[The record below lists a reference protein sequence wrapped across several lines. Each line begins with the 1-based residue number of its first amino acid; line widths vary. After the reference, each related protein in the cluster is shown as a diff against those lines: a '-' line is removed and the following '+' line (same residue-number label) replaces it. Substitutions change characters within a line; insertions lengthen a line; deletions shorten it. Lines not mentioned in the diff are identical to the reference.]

1 VDAVAMDVVAAP
13 PTSTDDISCFKSS
26 QPTTIVD
33 KSTPAA
39 REEAAEGAAERTGT
53 TFAVDRQ
60 PTRVQDFLSDA
71 PGPSST
77 GSVSCMEFTS
87 HHELFASARG
97 WDSDNPVVVVGYA
110 FSEKKMSTMG
120 VVMAEASRTKLP
132 WPPVDAAA
140 ADPDLVPNSSLPLP
154 SQKMTEP
161 TRDGP
166 MPATGSTSI
175 SLSSLSSSIS
185 QASRCVDDKFPS
197 PSPILPQHPSEAGMA
212 ESSSSSSLRRSLW
225 TGRRS
230 NPHDKVV
237 FSLQSGGYQH
247 FNPAHL
253 RGPATTSGSND
264 SGPIS
269 AASTTPLHHVI
280 RFFRSSCSSINDGND
295 DGPYYDSGL
304 DNDTDSANSN
314 HSSSTNC
321 HGESTSP
328 AATRFGGAHWGGGG
342 GRPIPPTSFS
352 CPTLVSGTSQRRSSG
367 SSSRSTS
374 TATLYHH
381 RSHFPPSSQ
390 MPIRRIAFVPI
401 DLDQPIEEQ
410 HGGRMDIILHKL
422 TEDILCLS
430 QLSSSMP
437 LTSSGMSLH
446 ECPPIDAS
454 DLLISQR
461 SALQRVRNLQDFSM
475 KTGCCLLDDPDRVRN
490 VMQRDTISSVL
501 ERCLQGAGSG
511 SGVPV
516 SAPKWTVVES
526 SSSFDR
532 IEQRIVAAGLK
543 YPLIVKPLIAAGT
556 SASHA
561 MAVVSNPTG
570 LVRFVTAARGVDR
583 EASNMVGAGVK
594 FLCQEY
600 LNHDEALYKVYVLGS
615 HVSVHRRRSL
625 PNLPPC
631 PTPDEGSRSVPATRL
646 RDVVEFD
653 SQRPYPRLS
662 DFVVPDVEE
671 HGGSCREKHGAHD
684 QDPTPR
690 VDRRKRSRHER
701 DASPCAAPHE
711 GSGQPHAS
719 DVQRPASVTV
729 EEVVPVVDAMRRA
742 FGLDLFGFDVLVVS
756 PSSSTAVVKWLVVD
770 VNYFPSYK
778 EVSNFPSL
786 LAKYLTQRALH
797 DRSRAKRVGSL
808 SHPGPESMR

>member
-1 VDAVAMDVVAAP
+1 MD
-13 PTSTDDISCFKSS
+13 
-26 QPTTIVD
+26 
-33 KSTPAA
+33 
-39 REEAAEGAAERTGT
+39 
-53 TFAVDRQ
+53 
-60 PTRVQDFLSDA
+60 
-71 PGPSST
+71 
-77 GSVSCMEFTS
+77 FTS
-87 HHELFASARG
+87 PNELFASTRK

-132 WPPVDAAA
+132 WPPVDAIAA
-140 ADPDLVPNSSLPLP
+140 ESDPHPAKSL
-154 SQKMTEP
+154 SQKTEP

-166 MPATGSTSI
+166 VTATTI
-175 SLSSLSSSIS
+175 LSSSSSSSSMS
-185 QASRCVDDKFPS
+185 QTSRPLNNTFPS
-197 PSPILPQHPSEAGMA
+197 PSPILPQHPAEVMA
-212 ESSSSSSLRRSLW
+212 ESSSLSSSRRSWW

-253 RGPATTSGSND
+253 RGPATASGSSSD

-295 DGPYYDSGL
+295 DAPYYDSGL

-321 HGESTSP
+321 HGESASP
-328 AATRFGGAHWGGGG
+328 AATRFGAHWGGGG
-342 GRPIPPTSFS
+342 GRPIAATSFS
-352 CPTLVSGTSQRRSSG
+352 CATLVSGTSQRRSSG

-374 TATLYHH
+374 TTLYHH

-430 QLSSSMP
+430 QLSSSSMP
-437 LTSSGMSLH
+437 STSSGMNFH
-446 ECPPIDAS
+446 EGPPIDAG
-454 DLLISQR
+454 DLLPSQR
-461 SALQRVRNLQDFSM
+461 SALQRVRNLQDFST

-501 ERCLQGAGSG
+501 ERCLQGAGSR

-532 IEQRIVAAGLK
+532 IEQRIVAAGLR

-570 LVRFVTAARGVDR
+570 LVRFVAAARGVDR
-583 EASNMVGAGVK
+583 ESSNMAGAGVK

-600 LNHDEALYKVYVLGS
+600 SNHDEALYKVYVLGS

-631 PTPDEGSRSVPATRL
+631 PTPDEGSRSEPATRL

-671 HGGSCREKHGAHD
+671 HGGSGREEQVA
-684 QDPTPR
+684 QDPEPTPR
-690 VDRRKRSRHER
+690 VDRRKRSRHEW
-701 DASPCAAPHE
+701 DASRHE
-711 GSGQPHAS
+711 GSGPQDPP

-729 EEVVPVVDAMRRA
+729 EEAEPVVDAMRRA

-756 PSSSTAVVKWLVVD
+756 SPSPTSVAAAIKWLVVD

-797 DRSRAKRVGSL
+797 DRSRAKHAGSL
-808 SHPGPESMR
+808 SHPGQESMR